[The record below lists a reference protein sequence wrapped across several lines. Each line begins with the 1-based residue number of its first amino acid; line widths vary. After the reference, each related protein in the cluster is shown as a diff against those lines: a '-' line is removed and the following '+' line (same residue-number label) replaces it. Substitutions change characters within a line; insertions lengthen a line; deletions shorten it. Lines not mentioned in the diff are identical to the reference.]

1 MLLFLNGQRAKVI
14 FVLPGQSQKHY
25 PSLDFAVENGAVR
38 NLIFATPPPSRIL
51 AEGFCAWVLSIVRK
65 DKGMSKEQ
73 DSSRKA
79 KESARRSRARGYQTR
94 RTRGGKK
101 QKRR

>member
-1 MLLFLNGQRAKVI
+1 M
-14 FVLPGQSQKHY
+14 S
-25 PSLDFAVENGAVR
+25 SL
-38 NLIFATPPPSRIL
+38 SRIL
-51 AEGFCAWVLSIVRK
+51 AEGFCARVPSITRK

-73 DSSRKA
+73 DSRRKA
-79 KESARRSRARGYQTR
+79 KEGARRKAKGYQTR